1 MRIVIEIDDGPGRSE
16 LAADPGSGA
25 SGDDG
30 AAGAAGAAGASGAG
44 ADTGEDA
51 VEAGPGPGADADT
64 SDQAAA
70 DGGEPSASLLEEVAA
85 AEQLGRDGDTS
96 EATDAGAGPHES

>member
-25 SGDDG
+25 SADGG
-30 AAGAAGAAGASGAG
+30 AAGADGASGAG